1 MTVWLERVREKMR
14 GERLETAFLH
24 FTVKGRNAA
33 GGEKWSQGKVVLLL
47 TRNISFKYT
56 IREEK

>member
-1 MTVWLERVREKMR
+1 MGLGKNERREIR
-14 GERLETAFLH
+14 DSFLH
-24 FTVKGRNAA
+24 FTVKGRNVA
-33 GGEKWSQGKVVLLL
+33 GGEEWSQGKVVLLL